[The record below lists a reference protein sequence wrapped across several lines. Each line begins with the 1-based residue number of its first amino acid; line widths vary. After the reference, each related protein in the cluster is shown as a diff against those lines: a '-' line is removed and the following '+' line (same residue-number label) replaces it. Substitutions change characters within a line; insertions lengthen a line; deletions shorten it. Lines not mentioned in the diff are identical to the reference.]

1 MSRLYLP
8 SMTMYKTALM
18 GWTDTVYSRWCAL
31 LDLPG
36 WYDHAG
42 LADDLWNFYTL
53 FAFPVILPTKV
64 PSDI

>member
-31 LDLPG
+31 LDQSGSTSIEYSSLS
-36 WYDHAG
+36 
-42 LADDLWNFYTL
+42 
-53 FAFPVILPTKV
+53 ILIEPSSSHV
-64 PSDI
+64 PEQHV